1 MFTTFFVIEPSGIES
16 IGGVLGLGS
25 LGKFTVFALA
35 VGLRNFSAISG
46 FFRAGRLLFRT

>member
-1 MFTTFFVIEPSGIES
+1 MFKTFFVIEPSGIES
-16 IGGVLGLGS
+16 IGAVLGVAS
-25 LGKFTVFALA
+25 LTKFTELALA